1 MANPR
6 KPKCAVCGKG
16 VDVFGSDANYVKLV
30 RKGESGVFYHEKCY
44 IKEIK
49 GEA

>member
-16 VDVFGSDANYVKLV
+16 VDVFGSDADYLKVV
-30 RKGESGVFYHEKCY
+30 RKGGSGAFYHEKCY
-44 IKEIK
+44 KKEVI